1 MALVGQGLVA
11 GALFDQG
18 LLHGIQ
24 DRDVLRRP
32 SDREAESI
40 SKIVGLSLGLGY
52 AGQRDSKASCFQ
64 INAISQIN
72 TTENTTEPWFQ
83 INAHIAIDE
92 HIPCELSDD
101 AVKAA
106 LGALSLAL
114 RLSCSVRAV
123 GGVSVA

>member
-18 LLHGIQ
+18 LLNGVQ
-24 DRDVLRRP
+24 GKNLLRMP
-32 SDREAESI
+32 EIYEARLI
-40 SKIVGLSLGLGY
+40 SRIVGLSLGLGY

-72 TTENTTEPWFQ
+72 TTENTTEPRFQ